1 MSEESFRQYVTNRI
15 KNTVK
20 AYDPTFKMSYPNL
33 AFDVPEN
40 EHYGRIYM
48 LGGKSFNAAKDGEK
62 LRVRRTGIVQ
72 ITIFS
77 PAESGTKRATE
88 LIDAIMKGLENHQ
101 GRTSSGSVVT
111 FKAAETRY
119 PDGQGGWHQT
129 ILRVPYYRDDL
140 QSVSSA
146 I

>member
-1 MSEESFRQYVTNRI
+1 MSEESFRRYVTNRV
-15 KNTVK
+15 KNVVK
-20 AYDPTFKMSYPNL
+20 AFDPTFPLAYPNL
-33 AFDVPEN
+33 PFDVPAN
-40 EHYGRIYM
+40 EVYGRIYM
-48 LGGKSFNAAKDGEK
+48 LGGKSFNAAKDGDK

-77 PAESGTKRATE
+77 PAKSGTKRATE
-88 LIDAIMKGLENHQ
+88 MIDAIMKGLENHQ

-140 QSVSSA
+140 QDVTVA